1 MVLGIL
7 CAPQVQAQ
15 VITSLPV
22 FRDTSFQGSFVSQSE
37 ADPIHITAGESKII
51 VVRLKN
57 TGKTNWEANGKNFV
71 SVYTVDPN
79 YHKSLFAGS
88 SWRENDSP
96 IKLEKIVKPSEV
108 GDFPITLTAPANQGE
123 YIEKFFLA
131 AENKT
136 WIKGTGFYVKIIVDA
151 SQVVSTPVQIPDPVP
166 QNIPVTDNSS
176 STALP
181 DNSVASVSSSDT
193 TTTSASFSVLTTRV
207 PISEPTIRVGLFKS
221 PDPIKFQAPFQYQVY
236 AQDEFLG
243 TIEADQM
250 ATVRYVNGTYTVTT
264 PGGTFSSTKYLRL
277 IPLDPANYFI
287 LPEYSRPYSAYKK
300 NFNTYRGTLEY
311 RFSPKSSQPYLIN
324 ELPLDEYVAGV
335 TETSNDSPIE
345 YIKAL
350 VIAERSYGYV
360 RIGSDIFDVYPN
372 TTDQLYLGYNFE
384 VGAGRIAQAVQDTR
398 GEMVTYQGALVNTPY
413 FSRSNGMTKSA
424 KAVWGQDRAWL
435 QPVEALYDKGKTMNG
450 HGVGMSNADAGQRA
464 SKDGWNYLQIL
475 KHYYTGVEVEK
486 VF

>member
-1 MVLGIL
+1 
-7 CAPQVQAQ
+7 
-15 VITSLPV
+15 
-22 FRDTSFQGSFVSQSE
+22 
-37 ADPIHITAGESKII
+37 
-51 VVRLKN
+51 
-57 TGKTNWEANGKNFV
+57 
-71 SVYTVDPN
+71 
-79 YHKSLFAGS
+79 
-88 SWRENDSP
+88 
-96 IKLEKIVKPSEV
+96 
-108 GDFPITLTAPANQGE
+108 
-123 YIEKFFLA
+123 
-131 AENKT
+131 
-136 WIKGTGFYVKIIVDA
+136 
-151 SQVVSTPVQIPDPVP
+151 
-166 QNIPVTDNSS
+166 
-176 STALP
+176 
-181 DNSVASVSSSDT
+181 
-193 TTTSASFSVLTTRV
+193 V

-384 VGAGRIAQAVQDTR
+384 VGAGRIAQAARHAHDADRPAPGSGGDGDDVAALRLGGAAAVASAGLVDTAVAAR
-398 GEMVTYQGALVNTPY
+398 LLG
-413 FSRSNGMTKSA
+413 SR
-424 KAVWGQDRAWL
+424 
-435 QPVEALYDKGKTMNG
+435 
-450 HGVGMSNADAGQRA
+450 GVGPSVTSAPRRSCVSGACAAAGLRRG
-464 SKDGWNYLQIL
+464 S
-475 KHYYTGVEVEK
+475 
-486 VF
+486 